1 MTSGF
6 TIQPEAADEAN
17 AAFNWYENQQPGLG
31 GEFYRELTRGFEFIV
46 ENPLLSRIVYRGL
59 RKRKL
64 NRFPYLVVYQVT
76 DEEVSVVS
84 VFHGSRNP
92 AVWKR
97 RAAK

>member
-1 MTSGF
+1 MTRGF

-31 GEFYRELTRGFEFIV
+31 GEFYRELTRGFEFIL
-46 ENPLLSRIVYRGL
+46 ENPLLSRVAYRGL

-64 NRFPYLVVYQVT
+64 NRFPYLVVYQVA

-97 RAAK
+97 RAPK